1 MTFPSNSLTNGD
13 WCHEVDGLGMHLGGQ
28 ELANRIRG
36 IAILLR
42 LLTKS
47 FRPLMGRKSARP
59 RDRITM
65 NDCRN
70 PNIITEPVADGRV
83 QILRHA
89 YCPPWNG
96 AARWDSNPDLRF
108 WRPLFY
114 H

>member
-28 ELANRIRG
+28 ELANRISG
-36 IAILLR
+36 IAIL
-42 LLTKS
+42 
-47 FRPLMGRKSARP
+47 
-59 RDRITM
+59 
-65 NDCRN
+65 
-70 PNIITEPVADGRV
+70 
-83 QILRHA
+83 
-89 YCPPWNG
+89 NG